1 MAGWLSRT
9 TSLFQKPPPPLP
21 EPFEVECDCGG
32 KVVGKRAGN
41 YQKPTCPNCSRPV
54 FVLPLNVYPRPVT
67 KSPPKSTSPKKGGES
82 RGAQPSANTAVQDI
96 PALNPTKSASGK
108 KTDPGRATPATVSA
122 EPELLREPRPPL
134 VTPLRLVA
142 AAIIIVSLFT
152 IRGLVNRQRIETAKA
167 TVAASA
173 DKGMAAIKEGDFAT
187 AAKELEKAR
196 LAVDL
201 LGRKDQTADDIRR
214 NSREA
219 TAIANLAASS
229 LTEFLEETL
238 ANAKP
243 GQSETLRMASLD
255 KNAWV
260 LFDATV
266 IPTGEG
272 GNQLTVDSP
281 VFLKSAFVEIE
292 IDSAAIS
299 KLARSADSGE
309 NPRVIFAAQLEQ
321 VSAPRGEPP
330 KSVLTL
336 NGKTAFL
343 WTSYDTYSAI
353 GYRPHDVESEQQTR
367 ALIVRQ
373 LESR

>member
-187 AAKELEKAR
+187 AAKELEKLEA
-196 LAVDL
+196 
-201 LGRKDQTADDIRR
+201 KTKTKTKKIISSNI
-214 NSREA
+214 NSENV
-219 TAIANLAASS
+219 I
-229 LTEFLEETL
+229 LE
-238 ANAKP
+238 P
-243 GQSETLRMASLD
+243 S
-255 KNAWV
+255 
-260 LFDATV
+260 V
-266 IPTGEG
+266 IC
-272 GNQLTVDSP
+272 NQIDGCIQI
-281 VFLKSAFVEIE
+281 LKSGPNKGNICGCK
-292 IDSAAIS
+292 IS
-299 KLARSADSGE
+299 Y
-309 NPRVIFAAQLEQ
+309 PLEKMCKRHYLQ
-321 VSAPRGEPP
+321 NH
-330 KSVLTL
+330 K
-336 NGKTAFL
+336 N
-343 WTSYDTYSAI
+343 
-353 GYRPHDVESEQQTR
+353 
-367 ALIVRQ
+367 
-373 LESR
+373 

>member
-9 TSLFQKPPPPLP
+9 TSLFQKPLPPPP

-32 KVVGKRAGN
+32 KVVGQRAGN
-41 YQKPTCPNCSRPV
+41 YQKPACPNCSRPV
-54 FVLPLNVYPRPVT
+54 FVLPLNVYPRPVP
-67 KSPPKSTSPKKGGES
+67 KSPPKSTSRKKSGES
-82 RGAQPSANTAVQDI
+82 KGVQTSANTVVQDI
-96 PALNPTKSASGK
+96 PALNPTKPAIGK
-108 KTDPGRATPATVSA
+108 KPLAGRATPATVPA
-122 EPELLREPRPPL
+122 EPKLLREPRSPL
-134 VTPLRLVA
+134 FTPLRLVV
-142 AAIIIVSLFT
+142 AAILLVSLFT
-152 IRGLVNRQRIETAKA
+152 IRGLMNRQRIETAKA

-187 AAKELEKAR
+187 AARELEKAR

-201 LGRKDQTADDIRR
+201 LGRKDQTADEIRR

-243 GQSETLRMASLD
+243 SQSEPLRMASLD
-255 KNAWV
+255 KHAWV

-266 IPTGEG
+266 IPIGDG

-292 IDSAAIS
+292 IDSPAIS
-299 KLARSADSGE
+299 KFARSGESGE
-309 NPRVIFAAQLEQ
+309 NQRIIFAAQLEQ
-321 VSAPRGEPP
+321 VSAPKGEPP
-330 KSVLTL
+330 KAVLTL

-343 WTSYDTYSAI
+343 WTSYAAYAAI
-353 GYRPHDVESEQQTR
+353 GYRPHDAESEQQTKG
-367 ALIVRQ
+367 LLDRQ